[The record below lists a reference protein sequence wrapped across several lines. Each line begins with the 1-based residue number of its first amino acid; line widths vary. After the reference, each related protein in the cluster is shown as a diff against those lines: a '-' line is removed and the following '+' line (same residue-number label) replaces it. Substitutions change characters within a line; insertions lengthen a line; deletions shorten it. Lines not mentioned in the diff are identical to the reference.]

1 MSIIE
6 QTIIQLIV
14 AAIAFLA
21 GFFLQRIRT
30 ALAYLRA
37 RRFWRPLLRRDL
49 AVILGD
55 GFLDLQNFE
64 ASNVVGRGD
73 LVASNELTSYFTR
86 MGFRR
91 LQPTFADRIIG
102 TELSGRGLRRNL
114 VVVGGPDA
122 NRICQSCIE
131 DLQLSYSLEWPKPS
145 VSRTES
151 AVAIQPLLPRLVF
164 NGPPEE
170 KASTFEPLSKDGKIV
185 RDFGVLVRSRNPF
198 IPQGKGQPKP
208 RRGKRVVVIY
218 GCYGY
223 GTLAAALY
231 SQTSEFLEMVRNES
245 DDIECIV
252 TCRVV
257 EGTPQK
263 PQHVY
268 FKAYPYGTLS
278 KTPEIRSSAGPMRFS
293 QQG

>member
-1 MSIIE
+1 MFTVSFIE
-6 QTIIQLIV
+6 QTVIQLIV

-30 ALAYLRA
+30 AWAYLRA

-49 AVILGD
+49 ALILGD

-73 LVASNELTSYFTR
+73 LVASYELTSHFSR

-91 LQPTFADRIIG
+91 LQPTFADRMIG
-102 TELSGRGLRRNL
+102 TDLSGRELRRNL

-131 DLQLSYSLEWPKPS
+131 GMQLSYALEWVQPS
-145 VSRTES
+145 ISSNES
-151 AVAIQPLLPRLVF
+151 AAVIQRQLPRLVF
-164 NGPPEE
+164 NGSQQEE
-170 KASTFEPLSKDGKIV
+170 DSVFEPLAEKGEIV
-185 RDFGVLVRSRNPF
+185 RDYGILIRSRNPF
-198 IPQGKGQPKP
+198 MPLGMRPTKPK
-208 RRGKRVVVIY
+208 RGKRVVMIY

-252 TCRVV
+252 RCRVV

-263 PQHVY
+263 PERVY
-268 FKAYPYGTLS
+268 FKTHPYGTLS
-278 KTPEIRSSAGPMRFS
+278 KDFRN
-293 QQG
+293 